1 MFVLDASP
9 PCPGPEPVSQPPS
22 PPNTQTAPS
31 LLSASL
37 PMASAVAVAMAAAL
51 PTPLPHSSCQVVL
64 IAPPFHRLLQSNSLS
79 SASVTGCHGE
89 YISSYESSLSA
100 SPPFRLPGSHSFGG
114 VKHEY
119 HLCFCGEVLSDICV
133 RVLVPVNLHV
143 VGRGVLCGG
152 LLLVTCLPARTCAC
166 YHSES

>member
-1 MFVLDASP
+1 MHHLRAKGQSQCHSP
-9 PCPGPEPVSQPPS
+9 PHPPTPRPHHPFCMPASRWPRLWLLLWQQHSQPPL
-22 PPNTQTAPS
+22 PP
-31 LLSASL
+31 
-37 PMASAVAVAMAAAL
+37 
-51 PTPLPHSSCQVVL
+51 SSCQVVL

-100 SPPFRLPGSHSFGG
+100 APPFRLPGSHSFGG

-119 HLCFCGEVLSDICV
+119 HLCFCGEVVSDICV

-143 VGRGVLCGG
+143 VGRGVLCRG